1 MTPCMRAKN
10 HKHLIQ
16 LQTRTG
22 ISVLSYEMRIQHVSG
37 FPCCISSVRSTSV
50 ILQLFDPL
58 RFSTS
63 CFSFA
68 NVRGKKKNRKQLRLT
83 PGATEPYHW
92 QKTCP
97 PGSPAWE
104 SVCLCCGGA
113 WPSTH
118 CASHVFCLAFRI
130 SQRRNKTGF
139 HSINVIDL
147 KFRGILFI
155 PFNTAILMKNLT

>member
-1 MTPCMRAKN
+1 MRAKN

-22 ISVLSYEMRIQHVSG
+22 ISVLRREMQIQHVSG

-63 CFSFA
+63 CFGFA
-68 NVRGKKKNRKQLRLT
+68 NVRKKTKQETVASDARGDRAIPLTEDLSPRKPSLR
-83 PGATEPYHW
+83 
-92 QKTCP
+92 KR
-97 PGSPAWE
+97 
-104 SVCLCCGGA
+104 LCVLRGA
-113 WPSTH
+113 WPSAH

-130 SQRRNKTGF
+130 SQRQNKTGF
-139 HSINVIDL
+139 QSINLVDFE
-147 KFRGILFI
+147 FRGMLFI
-155 PFNTAILMKNLT
+155 PFNTAILLKNLT

>member
-1 MTPCMRAKN
+1 MIELREYSRQNMTPRMRAKN

-22 ISVLSYEMRIQHVSG
+22 ISVLSREMRIQHVSG

-68 NVRGKKKNRKQLRLT
+68 NVRKKKNNKKQLRLT
-83 PGATEPYHW
+83 PGRPSHTTDRRPVPQEAQPE
-92 QKTCP
+92 K
-97 PGSPAWE
+97 A
-104 SVCLCCGGA
+104 SVCAAVEPGQALIAHHMSSVWHLGFLRGKIK
-113 WPSTH
+113 
-118 CASHVFCLAFRI
+118 LAF
-130 SQRRNKTGF
+130 N
-139 HSINVIDL
+139 
-147 KFRGILFI
+147 
-155 PFNTAILMKNLT
+155 P